1 MSNLCDLQKDE
12 ILVTGGSGLIG
23 VNLIKFLQN
32 IRDVNARKISVI
44 TKSGLL
50 PDVGIDY
57 KKLNVLKGD
66 LLDSE
71 FLRSL
76 PKADV
81 IFHAAGYGQ
90 PAKFLDN
97 ALGTIKLNSDVTSIL
112 AEKTHK
118 GGRFIFFSSSEIYSG
133 LNSVPNFESE
143 IGATDPYHPRAA
155 YIEGKRIGETITF
168 LARDKFEI
176 SSTSLRIALV
186 YGPGTKNGDSRV
198 LNSFIFRALNDGKL
212 VMMDRG
218 DALRT
223 YCFVDDAIRMIINIA
238 ERGTHNVYNLGGI
251 EMVSIREVGELIS
264 SLTGCAFE
272 ISDQDLGL
280 TSAPNMVKLSM
291 DRTLT
296 TFDDRFE
303 FTPFVNG
310 LRRTIDWQKS
320 HLY

>member
-1 MSNLCDLQKDE
+1 VSSLCDLQKDE

-32 IRDVNARKISVI
+32 IRGVNAKKISVI
-44 TKSGLL
+44 TKSGQL

-66 LLDSE
+66 LLDLE
-71 FLRSL
+71 FLKSL

-97 ALGTIKLNSDVTSIL
+97 ALGTIKLNCDVTSIL

-118 GGRFIFFSSSEIYSG
+118 GGRFVFFSSSEIYSG
-133 LNSVPNFESE
+133 LRSLPNFESE
-143 IGATDPYHPRAA
+143 IGTTDPYHPRAA
-155 YIEGKRIGETITF
+155 YIEGKRMGETITH

-198 LNSFIFRALNDGKL
+198 LNSFISRALNDGKL
-212 VMMDRG
+212 LMMDRG

-223 YCFVDDAIRMIINIA
+223 YCFIDDAIRMIINIA
-238 ERGTHNVYNLGGI
+238 ERGTDNVYNLGGI
-251 EMVSIREVGELIS
+251 EMVSIRELGELIS

-272 ISDQDLGL
+272 IPDQDLGL
-280 TSAPNMVKLSM
+280 SSAPNMVKLSM
-291 DRTLT
+291 DRTLK
-296 TFDDRFE
+296 TFDEKFE
-303 FTPFVNG
+303 FTPFVDG
-310 LRRTIDWQKS
+310 LRQTIDWQKS
-320 HLY
+320 HLH